1 MQAGKLFLGTQP
13 LLPIQ
18 DHQAASRLPEER
30 KTAAICSFA
39 SVLEKEQQRYVRFSQ
54 HAVQRLNERGIAF
67 TEGELTQLDAAVEKM
82 AAKGAKESLV
92 CLHDAALIVSVP
104 NRTVITAMDGIGAK
118 ESIFTN
124 IDSAAIL

>member
-30 KTAAICSFA
+30 KTAASCSFV